1 VALARART
9 KYAVTLYFRCL
20 RAGVEIALAGRA
32 DLKLAARGREQGER
46 ERVQRI
52 GICRRFHS
60 PLSGRGL
67 MTTTWTD

>member
-20 RAGVEIALAGRA
+20 RAGVRASRLKTGR
-32 DLKLAARGREQGER
+32 RGREQGER
-46 ERVQRI
+46 ERVERI